1 MLNLTAAYITMIF
14 LRCYIVYIFKDHM
27 LYIYAYIH
35 NIETPK
41 HPRKDRTGSI
51 QGVAIHGSIR
61 LKKNNPTVFWDK
73 KQCGA
78 VAKVMIHE
86 P

>member
-1 MLNLTAAYITMIF
+1 MIF

-27 LYIYAYIH
+27 LYIYICIYTQYR
-35 NIETPK
+35 NTKTPK
-41 HPRKDRTGSI
+41 KDRTGSI